1 MVLCE
6 RIIQHYSI
14 LTSLFYDYP
23 TEAMS
28 ASQMSKRSLP
38 EMSYM
43 DLSNKSIL
51 FELAAEDVV
60 SIISETDNFESSKC
74 YILQV
79 IFRMAYLDDEIH
91 TNDAWTYICTLYLHP
106 VHNLLFQCLYNSK
119 YDRCQCQCCCEIFNH
134 ELSLIIHIIDS
145 S

>member
-1 MVLCE
+1 MVLCG
-6 RIIQHYSI
+6 RMIKHYSI
-14 LTSLFYDYP
+14 SILYEYP

-60 SIISETDNFESSKC
+60 SIISEADNFESSKC
-74 YILQV
+74 IMLQV
-79 IFRMAYLDDEIH
+79 IFKMAFLDDEIH
-91 TNDAWTYICTLYLHP
+91 TNA
-106 VHNLLFQCLYNSK
+106 V
-119 YDRCQCQCCCEIFNH
+119 
-134 ELSLIIHIIDS
+134 
-145 S
+145 

>member
-1 MVLCE
+1 MVLCG
-6 RIIQHYSI
+6 RMIKNYSI
-14 LTSLFYDYP
+14 SILYEYP

-60 SIISETDNFESSKC
+60 SIISEADNFESSKFFM
-74 YILQV
+74 LQV
-79 IFRMAYLDDEIH
+79 IFRMAFLDDEIH
-91 TNDAWTYICTLYLHP
+91 TND
-106 VHNLLFQCLYNSK
+106 V
-119 YDRCQCQCCCEIFNH
+119 
-134 ELSLIIHIIDS
+134 
-145 S
+145 

>member
-1 MVLCE
+1 MYEYHQLTNKYVVLCE

-14 LTSLFYDYP
+14 LTSLLYDYP

-60 SIISETDNFESSKC
+60 SIISEVDNFESSKC
-74 YILQV
+74 YMLQV
-79 IFRMAYLDDEIH
+79 RFRMAFRDDEIH
-91 TNDAWTYICTLYLHP
+91 TNA
-106 VHNLLFQCLYNSK
+106 V
-119 YDRCQCQCCCEIFNH
+119 
-134 ELSLIIHIIDS
+134 
-145 S
+145 

>member
-1 MVLCE
+1 MWEIVSTLF
-6 RIIQHYSI
+6 YF
-14 LTSLFYDYP
+14 TSLVYEYP

-51 FELAAEDVV
+51 FELAADDVV
-60 SIISETDNFESSKC
+60 SIILKADSFESSKR
-74 YILQV
+74 YMLQV
-79 IFRMAYLDDEIH
+79 IFRMASLDDEIH
-91 TNDAWTYICTLYLHP
+91 TNAVWTYICTLYLHP
-106 VHNLLFQCLYNSK
+106 VHNLLFQCLYNLK

>member
-1 MVLCE
+1 MYE
-6 RIIQHYSI
+6 
-14 LTSLFYDYP
+14 YP

-60 SIISETDNFESSKC
+60 SIISEADNFESSKFFM
-74 YILQV
+74 LQV
-79 IFRMAYLDDEIH
+79 IFRMAFLDDEIH
-91 TNDAWTYICTLYLHP
+91 TND
-106 VHNLLFQCLYNSK
+106 V
-119 YDRCQCQCCCEIFNH
+119 
-134 ELSLIIHIIDS
+134 
-145 S
+145 

>member
-14 LTSLFYDYP
+14 LISLLYDYP

-38 EMSYM
+38 EISYM

-60 SIISETDNFESSKC
+60 SIISEADNFESSNC
-74 YILQV
+74 YMLQV
-79 IFRMAYLDDEIH
+79 IFRMAFRDDEIH
-91 TNDAWTYICTLYLHP
+91 TNA
-106 VHNLLFQCLYNSK
+106 F
-119 YDRCQCQCCCEIFNH
+119 
-134 ELSLIIHIIDS
+134 
-145 S
+145 

>member
-1 MVLCE
+1 M
-6 RIIQHYSI
+6 IQN
-14 LTSLFYDYP
+14 LTTFISLLYEYP

>member
-1 MVLCE
+1 MYEYHQLTNKYVVLCE
-6 RIIQHYSI
+6 RIIQQYSI
-14 LTSLFYDYP
+14 LTLLHDYP

-60 SIISETDNFESSKC
+60 SIISDADNFESSNC
-74 YILQV
+74 YMLQV
-79 IFRMAYLDDEIH
+79 IFRMAFRDDEIH
-91 TNDAWTYICTLYLHP
+91 TNA
-106 VHNLLFQCLYNSK
+106 F
-119 YDRCQCQCCCEIFNH
+119 
-134 ELSLIIHIIDS
+134 
-145 S
+145 

>member
-6 RIIQHYSI
+6 RKIQHYSI
-14 LTSLFYDYP
+14 LTFLLYEYP

-60 SIISETDNFESSKC
+60 SIISEADNFESSKC
-74 YILQV
+74 YMLQV
-79 IFRMAYLDDEIH
+79 IFKMAFLDDEIH
-91 TNDAWTYICTLYLHP
+91 TNA
-106 VHNLLFQCLYNSK
+106 V
-119 YDRCQCQCCCEIFNH
+119 
-134 ELSLIIHIIDS
+134 
-145 S
+145 

>member
-6 RIIQHYSI
+6 RKIQHYSI
-14 LTSLFYDYP
+14 LILYEYP

-38 EMSYM
+38 AMSYM

-60 SIISETDNFESSKC
+60 SIISEADNFESSKF
-74 YILQV
+74 YMLQV
-79 IFRMAYLDDEIH
+79 IFRMAFLDDEIH
-91 TNDAWTYICTLYLHP
+91 TNA
-106 VHNLLFQCLYNSK
+106 V
-119 YDRCQCQCCCEIFNH
+119 
-134 ELSLIIHIIDS
+134 
-145 S
+145 

>member
-1 MVLCE
+1 MYEYHQLPNKYVVLCE

-14 LTSLFYDYP
+14 LTSLLYDYP

-60 SIISETDNFESSKC
+60 SIISEADKFESSKF
-74 YILQV
+74 YMLQV
-79 IFRMAYLDDEIH
+79 IFRMAFRNDEIH
-91 TNDAWTYICTLYLHP
+91 TNA
-106 VHNLLFQCLYNSK
+106 F
-119 YDRCQCQCCCEIFNH
+119 
-134 ELSLIIHIIDS
+134 
-145 S
+145 